1 MYTLKD
7 IEQISKTPYE
17 YTLDSS
23 VLKLLREIDIIIN
36 DSKFR
41 LRPEFK
47 YKSKIIVNRDKI
59 NGLIDSLRLN
69 MNKLS
74 NKNYTTQ
81 LEKIR
86 VILGELEEEF
96 EDSDVERCALI
107 IFEIASTNLFYSNLY
122 AQLYQDLYKQF
133 KLIQKPLKTTLKTFI
148 QSYKE
153 IETISQVE
161 NYDLFCK
168 IIKNNDRR
176 LAILNFIV
184 QLIKYGIVELEFV
197 FDIIYYIIKTTK
209 DETTSK
215 DEIQQLSEH
224 LFIIVQEIKI
234 PLLDYVI
241 WDNIIE
247 HVDVYRQM
255 KPNGNISYKAIF
267 KYMDINDLIKK

>member
-1 MYTLKD
+1 M
-7 IEQISKTPYE
+7 
-17 YTLDSS
+17 
-23 VLKLLREIDIIIN
+23 
-36 DSKFR
+36 
-41 LRPEFK
+41 
-47 YKSKIIVNRDKI
+47 
-59 NGLIDSLRLN
+59 
-69 MNKLS
+69 
-74 NKNYTTQ
+74 
-81 LEKIR
+81 
-86 VILGELEEEF
+86 
-96 EDSDVERCALI
+96 
-107 IFEIASTNLFYSNLY
+107 
-122 AQLYQDLYKQF
+122 
-133 KLIQKPLKTTLKTFI
+133 
-148 QSYKE
+148 
-153 IETISQVE
+153 
-161 NYDLFCK
+161 
-168 IIKNNDRR
+168 
-176 LAILNFIV
+176 NFIV

>member
-7 IEQISKTPYE
+7 IEEISKSPYE
-17 YTLDSS
+17 YSLDTS

-36 DSKFR
+36 NSKFR

-59 NGLIDSLRLN
+59 NELIDTLRLN

-74 NKNYTTQ
+74 EKNYTTQ
-81 LEKIR
+81 LKKIQG
-86 VILGELEEEF
+86 ILGELEKEF

-122 AQLYQDLYKQF
+122 AQLYQDLYKDF

-153 IETISQVE
+153 IETISQVK

-184 QLIKYGIVELEFV
+184 QLIKYGIVELDFV
-197 FDIIYYIIKTTK
+197 FDIIHYIIKTTK

-215 DEIQQLSEH
+215 DEIQHLSEH
-224 LFIIVQEIKI
+224 LFIIVQEIKRL
-234 PLLDYVI
+234 LLDHVI